1 MIQFNDILSH
11 YQKLSKSGRVL
22 IWITIINIVAWLV
35 DLLNFMNLWFG
46 YVLMILAMLIFSA
59 YCVWLILLKYD
70 EKGFDKMIILYA
82 LGLVSWYSPHFIVDF
97 SGLISLKFGF
107 ENRIMVS
114 EGVFTGYALQFN
126 ILSLIFMHY
135 SAKNSRFMSIQNSFI
150 APNPN
155 QETSPL
161 ELESESSSEK
171 N

>member
-11 YQKLSKSGRVL
+11 YQKLAKSGRVL

-35 DLLNFMNLWFG
+35 DLLNLMNLWFG

-59 YCVWLILLKYD
+59 YCVWRILLKYD

-82 LGLVSWYSPHFIVDF
+82 LGLVSWYSPHLIVDF
-97 SGLISLKFGF
+97 SGLISFKFGF

-126 ILSLIFMHY
+126 IVSLILMHY
-135 SAKNSRFMSIQNSFI
+135 SAKNSRFMSIQKSFI
-150 APNPN
+150 APN
-155 QETSPL
+155 QETP
-161 ELESESSSEK
+161 LESESSSSET